1 MRSWL
6 LVGDEENWER
16 ALAENIWGV
25 TGVHRKTWER
35 LESGDV
41 VLFYV
46 KRPVMGIV
54 GVGVIKTKFKQD
66 KPLWR
71 QEIKSGKVIWPYRF
85 EFEVKYAL
93 PPPDWRNKAVGL
105 KEFKVKIMGG
115 INPIKDLKKVERLLA
130 KLDGKWN
137 TNLVN
142 LVKPQ
147 PIVKPKSIHED
158 MKDKLIELGRLEGF
172 IVEKE
177 YLFPDIRERL
187 DVVWR
192 RVPASVPTYVFEVQ
206 IGGNLHQALTKLKHA
221 HDIWN
226 SNIFLIIKDE
236 DQSRVKSLLSGAFH
250 EISEVLKVLTVKM
263 INELYDLQRRDH
275 ELKRKA
281 GLR

>member
-130 KLDGKWN
+130 KLDRKWN